1 MDSTNDSKVTESQTN
16 VSTKSFQF
24 STEPTL
30 EDIRTMQAKFVEE
43 RNWDQYHQPRNLLLA
58 LMGEVG
64 ELSEIFQWKGE
75 VQPGLPNWSA
85 EEKEHVAQELSD
97 IVCYLVRL
105 ADKCQVDLPKAV
117 VKKIAANAAKY
128 PAQEVWGDSRKY
140 NEYGSQNKPHS
151 N

>member
-1 MDSTNDSKVTESQTN
+1 MKIRQKIIAFLCSWRN
-16 VSTKSFQF
+16 FWRRF
-24 STEPTL
+24 S
-30 EDIRTMQAKFVEE
+30 D
-43 RNWDQYHQPRNLLLA
+43 
-58 LMGEVG
+58 
-64 ELSEIFQWKGE
+64 
-75 VQPGLPNWSA
+75 WSA

-140 NEYGSQNKPHS
+140 NEYGSKS
-151 N
+151 KTDSD